1 MIDLSSESGFVIVGA
16 ASGQIFASQ
25 VGGIGLVG
33 SFGGLAIGTPVIVIS
48 GALAGAA
55 VQGIIEGIKAGDV
68 TVLGVTTVGSVLG
81 AGFAASVGNVG
92 VGVAGTA
99 FGIGIGTMTVAGGI
113 FAIGAYQ
120 LVKKFI
126 KKGQAESFDSV
137 LSRLEDNLSVQ
148 EFYLQALLDLD
159 PVLQEL
165 TWYQKFSDLDTDQ
178 ELQAMK
184 QQLGL
189 DSSQG
194 EEWQLIDKPEA
205 LQTIIDQLT
214 NQFKDC
220 QPETIY
226 SSSSSAEKASLIT
239 IDLPELAWQAIE
251 LRHFENPPILSLVI
265 SQDNRTLYTSHQN
278 GTVYQWDLEKHRHSL
293 TYISS
298 GEEILAVAI
307 SPDRQKL
314 FAAGFEPFITAWNTD
329 SQTISMGF
337 RSLSLKSNR
346 SHEGIIHCLACS
358 PDGGILASGGSDGV
372 IKLWDALKNTWKR
385 NLNGHQGCIRAIA
398 FRFDGQTIISGG
410 EDCTIRLWQ
419 VNDWQKSLILGE
431 HPTKIIALSLNSTGQ
446 FLVSASL
453 DGTVKIWDLDQ
464 QCCLT
469 VFQAHNGNLLGMAVN
484 PITNLIATAT
494 AKEVRLWDWQTQR
507 CSQSLAGSFPLGFS
521 PDGQRLIT
529 VNTPGRK
536 GVKIWQLQPRE
547 TRNGHH
553 RDVSFDA
560 FSPWWDVFNVSP
572 NADRQSVKAAYYAL
586 AKQFHPDQSDHY
598 QGQDQRITIMQ
609 QINRAYEQFRQ
620 GQEA

>member
-1 MIDLSSESGFVIVGA
+1 MIDPSSESGFVIVGA

-33 SFGGLAIGTPVIVIS
+33 SFGGLAIGTPVIVVG

-55 VQGIIEGIKAGDV
+55 VQGIIEGLETGDV

-126 KKGQAESFDSV
+126 KKGKAESFDSV
-137 LSRLEDNLSVQ
+137 FARLDDNLTDQ
-148 EFYLQALLDLD
+148 EFYLQALLELD

-189 DSSQG
+189 DSFQDN
-194 EEWQLIDKPEA
+194 EWQAIDEPEA
-205 LQTIIDQLT
+205 LKIIIEQLK
-214 NQFKDC
+214 NQFKDR
-220 QPETIY
+220 QTQTIY
-226 SSSSSAEKASLIT
+226 SSSSSPEKASLIT
-239 IDLPELAWQAIE
+239 INFPELAWQATE
-251 LRHFENPPILSLVI
+251 LRYFENPPILSLVI
-265 SQDNRTLYTSHQN
+265 SQDNQILYTSHQN

-298 GEEILAVAI
+298 GEEIFAVAI
-307 SPDRQKL
+307 SPDRKKL

-329 SQTISMGF
+329 SQTISKGF
-337 RSLSLKSNR
+337 RSLGLKSNR

-372 IKLWDALKNTWKR
+372 IKLWDSLKNTWQR
-385 NLNGHQGCIRAIA
+385 NLNGHQGSIQAIA
-398 FRFDGQTIISGG
+398 FSFNGQTIISGG

-419 VNDWQKSLILGE
+419 VNDSQKSLVLGE
-431 HPTKIIALSLNSTGQ
+431 HPTKITALNLNNTGQ

-453 DGTVKIWDLDQ
+453 DGTVKIWDLNQ

-494 AKEVRLWDWQTQR
+494 AKEVRLWDWPTQR
-507 CSQSLAGSFPLGFS
+507 CSQILEGSFPLDFS

-529 VNTPGRK
+529 VNTSRRK
-536 GVKIWQLQPRE
+536 GVKVWQLQPKE
-547 TRNGHH
+547 ARNYQNWE
-553 RDVSFDA
+553 VSFDA
-560 FSPWWDVFNVSP
+560 FSPWWDVLNVSP
-572 NADRQSVKAAYYAL
+572 NADRQTVKAAYYAL
-586 AKQFHPDQSDHY
+586 AKQFHPDQFDDC
-598 QGQDQRITIMQ
+598 QGQDQRIAIMQ
-609 QINRAYEQFRQ
+609 QINHAYEQFRR